1 MTAPDPA
8 LVAALAPVR
17 AALLTAARGDAARV
31 REHADA
37 AADRTLVAA
46 EQQAERIRAEA
57 REQGA
62 ADAASVL
69 AVERAQNRRRA
80 RALVLAA
87 RRDAY
92 ESLRAAARRTVPVL
106 RDDPGYPLL
115 RQHMADAVRRL
126 LGPDVELREGTG
138 GGVIGTG
145 GGRRVD
151 YSLAGFADRA
161 VDEVAAGLEEPP
173 P

>member
-8 LVAALAPVR
+8 IVAALAPVR
-17 AALLTAARGDAARV
+17 AALLTAARDDAARI
-31 REHADA
+31 RARADA
-37 AADRTLVAA
+37 AADRTRVAA
-46 EQQAERIRAEA
+46 EQQAEQIRAEA

-62 ADAASVL
+62 ADATSML
-69 AVERAQNRRRA
+69 AVERAQDRRRA
-80 RALVLAA
+80 RAVVLAA

-92 ESLRAAARRTVPVL
+92 ESLRAAARRAVPAL
-106 RDDPGYPLL
+106 RDEPGYRLL

-126 LGPDVELREGTG
+126 LGPDAELSEGTA

-145 GGRRVD
+145 SGRRVD

-161 VDEVAAGLEEPP
+161 ADDVVASLEEPP
-173 P
+173 